1 MNAYEHHS
9 EQAERLLAEVMP
21 RMGGNRD
28 SPSEREQMIGRAQAH
43 ALLAVAAAT
52 KASQKV
58 EDFADAARQA
68 ARKRADEA
76 ETALMRCAEAL
87 AERWAADNGI
97 DDAGVWIAHRRAV
110 TEAAYEAVLNGLA
123 PDKIDFG
130 AIVHALEQ

>member
-1 MNAYEHHS
+1 MNAYERHITA
-9 EQAERLLAEVMP
+9 AERLLADAE
-21 RMGGNRD
+21 RCT
-28 SPSEREQMIGRAQAH
+28 SEYTTILAQGH

-52 KASQKV
+52 KAAQDI

-76 ETALMRCAEAL
+76 ETALMCCAEAL

-110 TEAAYEAVLNGLA
+110 AEAAYEAVLNGLD
-123 PDKIDFG
+123 PGKLDFG